1 MINLESI
8 KMYDLQELSEKIG
21 ISVVSLREWIKQG
34 KLKAKKL
41 GVKYYVSEESLIE
54 FLKEDEKK
62 QNKKGGDLG

>member
-8 KMYDLQELSEKIG
+8 KMYDLQEVSEKIG

-41 GVKYYVSEESLIE
+41 GVKYYVSEDSLIE
-54 FLKEDEKK
+54 FLKEDSKK
-62 QNKKGGDLG
+62 EE

>member
-8 KMYDLQELSEKIG
+8 KMYDLQEVSEKIG

-41 GVKYYVSEESLIE
+41 GVKYYVSEDSLIE
-54 FLKEDEKK
+54 FLKEE
-62 QNKKGGDLG
+62 

>member
-8 KMYDLQELSEKIG
+8 KMYDLKELSEKIG

-41 GVKYYVSEESLIE
+41 GVKYYVSEDDLIE
-54 FLKEDEKK
+54 FLK
-62 QNKKGGDLG
+62 KGSDKETK

>member
-8 KMYDLQELSEKIG
+8 KMYDLQEVSEKIG

-54 FLKEDEKK
+54 FLKEDSKK
-62 QNKKGGDLG
+62 EE

>member
-8 KMYDLQELSEKIG
+8 KMDDLQEVSEKIG

-54 FLKEDEKK
+54 FLKEE
-62 QNKKGGDLG
+62 

>member
-8 KMYDLQELSEKIG
+8 KMYDLQELSEKLG

-41 GVKYYVSEESLIE
+41 GVKYYVSEDSLIE
-54 FLKEDEKK
+54 FLKEDSKK
-62 QNKKGGDLG
+62 EE